1 MIERKVQL
9 CVRSGRRSEESREKS
24 DRMTGE
30 FRRIKAIIIYIFPQ
44 TVVDMIGE
52 KSKTE
57 YGVSRYFILTALLS
71 FLGWAF
77 ETVCFFVITGGYRDR
92 GFMTLPFCPIYG
104 CSLTIVYFALGTP
117 DEGAGLLAGAK
128 RRGVRYALYLAF
140 AFLIPTA
147 MEFIVGLFFDRA
159 LQIRLWDYSTR
170 FWNIRGY
177 VCLRNSFIWAGL
189 IFLFMRFVFPFFKD
203 LVGRLP
209 KPAARALAL
218 VLLVLSLIDAS
229 VNFAR
234 VL

>member
-1 MIERKVQL
+1 MA
-9 CVRSGRRSEESREKS
+9 KS
-24 DRMTGE
+24 Q
-30 FRRIKAIIIYIFPQ
+30 AINIYIFPQ

-77 ETVCFFVITGGYRDR
+77 ETVCFLIMTGGYHDR

-104 CSLTIVYFALGTP
+104 CSLTIVYFVLGTP

-170 FWNIRGY
+170 FLNIRGY
-177 VCLRNSFIWAGL
+177 VCLRNSLIWTGL
-189 IFLFMRFVFPFFKD
+189 IFLFMKFVLPFLKD

-209 KPAARALAL
+209 KPVARTLAF
-218 VLLVLSLIDAS
+218 VLLALSLIDTS
-229 VNFAR
+229 MNFAR
-234 VL
+234 VLYK